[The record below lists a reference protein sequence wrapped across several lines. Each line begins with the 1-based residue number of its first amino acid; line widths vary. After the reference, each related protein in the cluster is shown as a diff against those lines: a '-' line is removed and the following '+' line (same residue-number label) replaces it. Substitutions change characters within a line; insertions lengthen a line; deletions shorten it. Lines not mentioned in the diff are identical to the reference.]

1 MPGWGE
7 YNSQGWQIGK
17 DLAKKK
23 KKKKKKRK
31 GVQGRLPWSKEVLKE
46 GSDTKQYVVL
56 GRLSQAM
63 AVMGTVSNRQAKG
76 TELFSH

>member
-1 MPGWGE
+1 MPGWRR
-7 YNSQGWQIGK
+7 YSSQGWQIGK

-23 KKKKKKRK
+23 KR
-31 GVQGRLPWSKEVLKE
+31 VQGRFPWSKEVLKE

-56 GRLSQAM
+56 GRLLQAV
-63 AVMGTVSNRQAKG
+63 AVMGTVSNRQARG